1 MRRRGEGGRAK
12 GEGLIFLD
20 HKEPT
25 GGRGGRRE
33 VGDDFQKV
41 TWSKIMSNVESNKDF
56 GFYFE

>member
-33 VGDDFQKV
+33 VGDEIKCAHYIPV
-41 TWSKIMSNVESNKDF
+41 TAL
-56 GFYFE
+56 G

>member
-1 MRRRGEGGRAK
+1 MLR
-12 GEGLIFLD
+12 
-20 HKEPT
+20 
-25 GGRGGRRE
+25 RRE

>member
-33 VGDDFQKV
+33 VGDEERGVGGNWDGELEV
-41 TWSKIMSNVESNKDF
+41 DRERP
-56 GFYFE
+56 